1 MKATGMMKA
10 VTSKRNFG
18 NATRWL
24 MAAAAV
30 LSLSSLQLTWASVA
44 SICEAASQ
52 SETCRCTHACEPT
65 ASMHHQP
72 ASRPSARPAPQSSTI
87 EVNGE
92 ASGRSDS
99 SCCRALPQGDRPAVT
114 ISTQEIA
121 VEIETTSLMAAAAPV
136 VLASI
141 RVHDPTDARPLYL
154 TNSCL
159 LI

>member
-10 VTSKRNFG
+10 VTTKRDFSK
-18 NATRWL
+18 ARWL

-65 ASMHHQP
+65 GSMRHQP
-72 ASRPSARPAPQSSTI
+72 ASKPSARPAPQSSTI

-92 ASGRSDS
+92 ASGRSDF

-114 ISTQEIA
+114 NSNQEIA
-121 VEIETTSLMAAAAPV
+121 VEIPTPSQVAAVAPV
-136 VLASI
+136 APASLGA
-141 RVHDPTDARPLYL
+141 HDPPYARSLYL